1 MSETLHPKRPAK
13 ARADQMLVERGMAT
27 SREQARALLLG
38 GEVFS
43 GSQRIERPGQQL
55 PADTPLRV
63 RERPRFVGRGGEKL
77 AGALAAFGIEVRGL
91 VALDVGAS
99 TGGFVDCLL
108 QAGARGVYGVDVGH
122 GQLAAKLRDD
132 PRVVSME
139 GVNAR
144 HPFPLPA
151 PVDLLVADVSFIS
164 LRLVLPAALE
174 HLSPGGFALV
184 LVKPQFEAGREQV
197 GRGGIVR
204 EPVTHA
210 AVVGEL
216 CLWAIAQGLRL
227 GGVRPSPIEGSDGNL
242 EFFVLM
248 RKD

>member
-1 MSETLHPKRPAK
+1 MAETPRAKRPAK
-13 ARADQMLVERGMAT
+13 ARADQLLVEQGLAV
-27 SREQARALLLG
+27 SREQARALLLA

-43 GSQRIERPGQQL
+43 GTQRIERPGQSL
-55 PADTPLRV
+55 PAGTPLRV

-77 AGALAAFGIEVRGL
+77 AGALDAFGLEVRGL

-108 QAGARGVYGVDVGH
+108 QGGAARVYAVDVGH
-122 GQLAAKLRDD
+122 GQLAVKLRDD

-144 HPFPLPA
+144 DPFPLPE
-151 PVDLLVADVSFIS
+151 PVDLVVTDVSFIS

-174 HLSPGGFALV
+174 HLRAGGQALV

-204 EPVTHA
+204 DPAVHA
-210 AVVGEL
+210 QVVGGF
-216 CLWAIAQGLRL
+216 CLWAIERGLRL
-227 GGVRPSPIEGSDGNL
+227 EGVRPSPIEGGDGNR
-242 EFFVLM
+242 EFFVLLHA
-248 RKD
+248 